1 MKILLEYAVFVGV
14 SVGAHVLVL
23 SQPGGMGLPSGGEGG
38 QDALTLA
45 AMPANMGQLVDSWT
59 RPPSLSQVAPVTAPP
74 ALPDPD
80 TMPAPDLPVL
90 QVPPQAAAQPAPLAQ
105 PHAAPQAPVADVQ
118 PPIAPDLPAPP
129 LPRSPE
135 LPAPS
140 TANTATAPTAL
151 MPAITPA
158 PTRPQM
164 RPALAQPQARAD
176 APPTQPQPQPQP
188 PAASAPR
195 AAQTAKGAGPAA
207 EAGQSQDRAQQTGA
221 GRAAS
226 QRLMAQWGGQVRAKI
241 ERKKRYPA
249 GTRAAGKVILRLRL
263 DAAGALHSVSV
274 RRSSGDRA
282 LDQAALNAVTQA
294 RLPRA
299 PKGLGTGLFT
309 FDLPMSFNR

>member
-38 QDALTLA
+38 QEALTLA

-59 RPPSLSQVAPVTAPP
+59 RPPSLTQLAPVTAPP
-74 ALPDPD
+74 ALPD

-90 QVPPQAAAQPAPLAQ
+90 QAPPQAVAQPAPLAA
-105 PHAAPQAPVADVQ
+105 PLAAPQAPVADAQ

-140 TANTATAPTAL
+140 TATTATAPAAPTPVPL
-151 MPAITPA
+151 PA

-176 APPTQPQPQPQP
+176 APPPPPPPQPQP
-188 PAASAPR
+188 PVASAPR

-299 PKGLGTGLFT
+299 PKGLGVGLFT

>member
-14 SVGAHVLVL
+14 SVGAHVFVL

-38 QDALTLA
+38 QDALALA

-59 RPPSLSQVAPVTAPP
+59 RPPSLTQLAPVTAPP
-74 ALPDPD
+74 ALPD

-90 QVPPQAAAQPAPLAQ
+90 QAPPQAVAQPAPLAAPQ
-105 PHAAPQAPVADVQ
+105 AAPQAPVADAQ

-129 LPRSPE
+129 LPQSPE

-140 TANTATAPTAL
+140 TASTATAPTAL
-151 MPAITPA
+151 MPA

-164 RPALAQPQARAD
+164 RPALAQPQALAD
-176 APPTQPQPQPQP
+176 APPPPPQPQP

-282 LDQAALNAVTQA
+282 LDQAALSAVTQA